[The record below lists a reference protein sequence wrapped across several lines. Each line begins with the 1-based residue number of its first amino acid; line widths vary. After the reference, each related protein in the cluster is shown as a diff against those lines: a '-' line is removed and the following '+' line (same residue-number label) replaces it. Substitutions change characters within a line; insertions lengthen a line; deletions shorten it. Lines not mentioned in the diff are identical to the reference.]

1 MHEGTITQNTWI
13 HLYLLLGMLMAIRMM
28 PISNKSAFYKVTL
41 RRSLLMSPKRIEVK
55 DTGKMYLMGKIHP
68 LKFFWTVHWHQP
80 KVVHTLCEQ
89 IHRFFETLHKKWI
102 FWIFA
107 PKMMGKYFLIQS
119 DTAVY
124 LSEKI
129 PQKEEDFLSYSFCL
143 TNNGNFV
150 ILFPAIFLSV
160 FDGLTVFYCNE

>member
-1 MHEGTITQNTWI
+1 MHEGSITQNTWI

-89 IHRFFETLHKKWI
+89 IHRVFEKLQKNESFEFSRQKWWENIFEYSQIQQCISLRKFPKK
-102 FWIFA
+102 
-107 PKMMGKYFLIQS
+107 
-119 DTAVY
+119 D
-124 LSEKI
+124 
-129 PQKEEDFLSYSFCL
+129 EDFLSSSFRL
-143 TNNGNFV
+143 TNGNFV

>member
-1 MHEGTITQNTWI
+1 MN
-13 HLYLLLGMLMAIRMM
+13 LLNFRAK
-28 PISNKSAFYKVTL
+28 N
-41 RRSLLMSPKRIEVK
+41 
-55 DTGKMYLMGKIHP
+55 DGKI
-68 LKFFWTVHWHQP
+68 F
-80 KVVHTLCEQ
+80 
-89 IHRFFETLHKKWI
+89 
-102 FWIFA
+102 
-107 PKMMGKYFLIQS
+107 S
-119 DTAVY
+119 NTAVY

>member
-1 MHEGTITQNTWI
+1 MHEGSITQNTWI

-68 LKFFWTVHWHQP
+68 LKFFWTVHWYQP
-80 KVVHTLCEQ
+80 KVVHTPCEQ
-89 IHRFFETLHKKWI
+89 IHRFFEKLHKKWI
-102 FWIFA
+102 FWIFK

-129 PQKEEDFLSYSFCL
+129 PKKMKIFFLIRSASL
-143 TNNGNFV
+143 MV
-150 ILFPAIFLSV
+150 ISLYFFLLFLSV
-160 FDGLTVFYCNE
+160 FDGLTVFYLIL